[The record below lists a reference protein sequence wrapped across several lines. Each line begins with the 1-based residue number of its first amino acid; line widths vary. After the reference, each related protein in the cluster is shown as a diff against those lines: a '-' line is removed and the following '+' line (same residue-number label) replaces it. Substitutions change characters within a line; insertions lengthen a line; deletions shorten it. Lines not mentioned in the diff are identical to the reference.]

1 MIRLNMKFYCPIDHE
16 VVKKY
21 VADLAKPKFYLSGPE
36 VMVKAMRALLVELNV
51 DEDNIRTEEFS
62 GY

>member
-1 MIRLNMKFYCPIDHE
+1 MVE
-16 VVKKY
+16 KY
-21 VADLAKPKFYLSGPE
+21 VDDMTAPKFYLSGPE
-36 VMVKAMRALLVELNV
+36 VMVKAMRGLLIELSA